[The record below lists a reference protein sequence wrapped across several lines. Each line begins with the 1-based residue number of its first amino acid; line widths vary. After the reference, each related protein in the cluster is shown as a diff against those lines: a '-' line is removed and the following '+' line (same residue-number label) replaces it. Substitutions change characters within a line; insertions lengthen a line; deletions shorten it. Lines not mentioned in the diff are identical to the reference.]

1 MNKNYTILSL
11 LMVLFTLTMNA
22 QVVYVDI
29 PDGQPAGLD
38 FNQDGTNEFTI
49 ESQNN
54 LLGNYITYYSA
65 GQGLGN
71 NIHAVGDANNA
82 WDTPA
87 FQAQGFTVDASNNW
101 VGMGDAYP
109 NGDFANPPGNSTI
122 IPGTDQ
128 YMAVRFNLAPNLAAG
143 DPVYYGWVRVNI
155 DASGNVTYK
164 DYAYNA
170 TAGTP
175 INTGDM
181 PNAINDS
188 NIPEITIYPN
198 PVNNQL
204 HINTENKIT
213 SVSIWNL
220 DGKEV
225 YSQENPS
232 NTVNISFIPAGVYFV
247 KVKMADKIS
256 VKKIIKL

>member
-1 MNKNYTILSL
+1 MKKNYTILSL

-38 FNQDGTNEFTI
+38 FNQDGTKEFDI
-49 ESQNN
+49 SSQNK
-54 LLGNYITYYSA
+54 LGDYIEYIAY
-65 GQGLGN
+65 GMGN
-71 NIHAVGDANNA
+71 NIHAVGDQTNA
-82 WDTPA
+82 WDVPA
-87 FQAQGFTVDASNNW
+87 LQAQGFTVDASNNW
-101 VGMGDAYP
+101 AGMGDAYP
-109 NGDFANPPGNSTI
+109 NGDYANPPGNSTI

-175 INTGDM
+175 IDTGEM
-181 PNAINDS
+181 PGNAINDS
-188 NIPEITIYPN
+188 NILEITIYPN

-204 HINTENKIT
+204 HINTDNKIT
-213 SVSIWNL
+213 AVSIWNL